1 MLANFFFCIYYETV
15 KPLRKKFSYL
25 VAISLLTS
33 HETYRFSMCL
43 SNEGRKACILACKVS
58 ELYRSSFA
66 EMKPILVSVLE
77 LNVHFTLHYI

>member
-1 MLANFFFCIYYETV
+1 MTTQFSNEQHALYRLNMKYIRMLANFFCIYYEVV

-43 SNEGRKACILACKVS
+43 SNEGRKACTLACRVS
-58 ELYRSSFA
+58 ELEA
-66 EMKPILVSVLE
+66 ALQK
-77 LNVHFTLHYI
+77 